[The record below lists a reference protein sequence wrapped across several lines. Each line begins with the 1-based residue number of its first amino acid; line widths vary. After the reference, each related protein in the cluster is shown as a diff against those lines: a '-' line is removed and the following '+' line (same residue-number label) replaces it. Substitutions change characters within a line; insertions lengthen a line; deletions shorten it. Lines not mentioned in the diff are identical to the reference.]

1 MFQLHG
7 GADMDTSHPE
17 TGSQRALARQI
28 HELSVE
34 RAGGDLSRAGL
45 AAVDSEVIRR
55 AVVRLANEDYE
66 KALRRCLSRWELRDI
81 IKEGKAE
88 VWPDLN
94 RRSMALVS
102 PQEFVRRWSA
112 VGVDFK
118 LASLSWKTGLALLGF
133 YVRKTG
139 RRGARPMIFV
149 NTAHHPAIIGAALA
163 HEMGHHLTARLFDSG
178 EAAAPLFSTTGFLE
192 HLTDPAELAA
202 DTLVSLASMP
212 ASVARTCSATTK
224 QVGDAKGSDDLHG
237 PAPAHLVE
245 YLVKRYGLRGNMI
258 RGSEKKS
265 QAFAALVHYTKL
277 RRALWDVYET

>member
-1 MFQLHG
+1 MN
-7 GADMDTSHPE
+7 TSDPKIR
-17 TGSQRALARQI
+17 SRRALARQI
-28 HELSVE
+28 NELSVE
-34 RAGGDLSRAGL
+34 RGGGGLSTAGRAD
-45 AAVDSEVIRR
+45 VDSG
-55 AVVRLANEDYE
+55 VVRLANEDYA

-81 IKEGKAE
+81 IKEGKGA

-112 VGVDFK
+112 IGVDFK
-118 LASLSWKTGLALLGF
+118 LARLSGKTGLALLGF

-139 RRGARPMIFV
+139 RRGARPIIFV

-163 HEMGHHLTARLFDSG
+163 HEMGHHLTARLFDSS
-178 EAAAPLFSTTGFLE
+178 EASAPLFSSTGFLE

-212 ASVARTCSATTK
+212 ASVARARSATTK
-224 QVGDAKGSDDLHG
+224 QVGDAQGNDDLHD
-237 PAPAHLVE
+237 PAPAQLFE
-245 YLVKRYGLRGNMI
+245 YLVERYGLRGNMI
-258 RGSEKKS
+258 GGSEKKV
-265 QAFAALVHYTKL
+265 QTFAAVVHYTKL

>member
-1 MFQLHG
+1 MCSHLRG
-7 GADMDTSHPE
+7 GHEHKHPK
-17 TGSQRALARQI
+17 TRSQHTLARQI
-28 HELSVE
+28 NELSVG
-34 RAGGDLSRAGL
+34 RAGGGPSTAGL
-45 AAVDSEVIRR
+45 ADVDSG
-55 AVVRLANEDYE
+55 VVRLANEDYE

-81 IKEGKAE
+81 IREGKAA

-118 LASLSWKTGLALLGF
+118 LASLSGKTGLALLGF
-133 YVRKTG
+133 YARKTG
-139 RRGARPMIFV
+139 RRGARPIIFV

-163 HEMGHHLTARLFDSG
+163 HEMGHHLTARLFDSS
-178 EAAAPLFSTTGFLE
+178 EAAAPLFSTAGFLE

-212 ASVARTCSATTK
+212 ASVARGYSATTK
-224 QVGDAKGSDDLHG
+224 QAGDAKKNDDLCD
-237 PAPAHLVE
+237 PASAQLVE
-245 YLVKRYGLRGNMI
+245 YLVERYGMRGNMI
-258 RGSEKKS
+258 RGSEKKV
-265 QAFAALVHYTKL
+265 QTFAALIHYTKL